1 MKKSELIIETLKVDE
16 LREYEN
22 NARDH
27 GDIDISAI
35 KDSIE
40 TFGFND
46 PIGIWSDDNVI
57 VEGHGRLQAAKELG
71 MTEVPCIR
79 LDHLSDEERRAYG
92 LAHNKTAELSGW
104 NFEKLN
110 LELAGIKEIDMS
122 LFNFETVDEE
132 VNPDEVIE
140 DEPPEE
146 VDAIAEYGMIF
157 ELGDHRL
164 MCGDSTSK
172 EDMDK
177 LMAGDKPG
185 VVFTDPPYGVS
196 IGDKNK
202 DLTDN
207 GYGGGITQNIIG
219 DTLKKNEL
227 YEVLVKAF
235 TNLKEHCAEDC
246 SYYVTAPQGGDLGL
260 MMQQMMI
267 DSGLAVKHILMWV
280 KNAATFSMGRLD
292 YEYRHEP
299 IFYTWDKKHN
309 FYGGYN
315 TSVIDDTEDIDKMSK
330 AELKEMLRAIRENE
344 DTSVIKVDKP
354 LKCHLHPT
362 MKPVKLVARLLY
374 NNSKAGDIVADIFG
388 GSGTTIIAAEQ
399 LKRKCRMMELD
410 PHYCDVIIA
419 RWEQFTGQKAKIIA
433 CQE

>member
-1 MKKSELIIETLKVDE
+1 MNKKTDLKIEILSIDQ
-16 LREYEN
+16 LQEYEN
-22 NARDH
+22 NAREH
-27 GDIDISAI
+27 GEIDITAI

-40 TFGFND
+40 AFGFND
-46 PIGIWSDDNVI
+46 PIGIWSEDNVI
-57 VEGHGRLQAAKELG
+57 VEGHGRLAAARALG

-79 LDHLSDEERRAYG
+79 LDHMTDEERRAYA

-104 NFEKLN
+104 DFEKLN
-110 LELAGIKEIDMS
+110 MELAGIKNIDMS
-122 LFNFETVDEE
+122 KLGFDINDEE
-132 VNPDEVIE
+132 VDPEDIIE
-140 DEPPEE
+140 DTPPEE
-146 VDAIAEYGMIF
+146 VEGICEYGMIF

-164 MCGDSTSK
+164 MCGDSTSA
-172 EDMDK
+172 EDMDA
-177 LMAGDKPG
+177 LMAGEKPKM
-185 VVFTDPPYGVS
+185 VFTDPPYGVS

-219 DTLKKNEL
+219 DTLKKDDL

-235 TNLKEHCAEDC
+235 ANLKAHAAEDC

-267 DSGLAVKHILMWV
+267 DAGLAVKHILMWV

-299 IFYTWDKKHN
+299 IFYTWDRKHN

-315 TSVIDDTEDIDKMSK
+315 TSVIDDTENIDKMSK
-330 AELKEMLRAIRENE
+330 AELKETLRAIRDKE
-344 DTSVIKVDKP
+344 DSSVIYVDKP
-354 LKCHLHPT
+354 LKCNLHPT
-362 MKPVKLVARLLY
+362 MKPVKLVARLMY
-374 NNSKAGDIVADIFG
+374 NNSRQGDPVADIFG
-388 GSGTTIIAAEQ
+388 GSGTTMIAAEQ
-399 LKRKCRMMELD
+399 LKRRCYMMELD

-419 RWEQFTGQKAKIIA
+419 RWEAFTGQKAKKIA
-433 CQE
+433 G